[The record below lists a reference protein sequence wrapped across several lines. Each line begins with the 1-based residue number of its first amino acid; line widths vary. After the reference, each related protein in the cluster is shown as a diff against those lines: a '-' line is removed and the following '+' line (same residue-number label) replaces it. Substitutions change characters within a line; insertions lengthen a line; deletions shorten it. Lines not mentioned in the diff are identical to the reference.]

1 MINRD
6 IQETKDLQKVTDE
19 ILRDF
24 RQDLE
29 DAAEEMDKID
39 KKERKWQ
46 LIVAYYLGILSTIL
60 VEAIALLINKG
71 IHS

>member
-1 MINRD
+1 MITRY
-6 IQETKDLQKVTDE
+6 IPETKDKQEIDKV
-19 ILRDF
+19 LRDF

-29 DAAEEMDKID
+29 DAAKEMDKIN

>member
-1 MINRD
+1 MITRY
-6 IQETKDLQKVTDE
+6 IPETKDKQEIDKV
-19 ILRDF
+19 LRDF

-29 DAAEEMDKID
+29 DAAKEMDKID

-46 LIVAYYLGILSTIL
+46 LIIAYYLGILSTIL

>member
-29 DAAEEMDKID
+29 DAAKEMDKID